1 MVYFYHTPRCPSG
14 QDLPVKKG
22 EVRRVRKCPEISSF
36 GLHLLAMGLMLCDHI
51 GLAFAPQALWM
62 RCVGRL
68 AFPIFAFLAAE
79 GFRRTRSRAG
89 YARRLALG
97 ALLSEIPYDLLVFG
111 RPFHWSGQNVL
122 WTLLIA
128 LGCMELLERA
138 RAAASRERR
147 AALAGV
153 ALLGGYL
160 AGEVFRT
167 DYFGPGVWMVLVFY
181 LFSGGGRQRLGQ
193 LAGLVLVNALLPAGP
208 ALMLTAGPVAVV
220 LPIQHFAVLAL
231 GPLWLYQGRQGLHG
245 RWTRLLCY
253 GFYPVHLLVLAALR
267 TLF

>member
-1 MVYFYHTPRCPSG
+1 M
-14 QDLPVKKG
+14 
-22 EVRRVRKCPEISSF
+22 RKCPEISSF

-128 LGCMELLERA
+128 LGCMELLHRMGVDPAGKRA
-138 RAAASRERR
+138 VVIGRSNLVGAP
-147 AALAGV
+147 V
-153 ALLGGYL
+153 ARLLL
-160 AGEVFRT
+160 NE
-167 DYFGPGVWMVLVFY
+167 
-181 LFSGGGRQRLGQ
+181 
-193 LAGLVLVNALLPAGP
+193 NATVTICHSKTADLPAVCRVVPCAVENREKRLCVLCHQP
-208 ALMLTAGPVAVV
+208 AVSLFGGAAEAVCDPPFRRI
-220 LPIQHFAVLAL
+220 L
-231 GPLWLYQGRQGLHG
+231 
-245 RWTRLLCY
+245 
-253 GFYPVHLLVLAALR
+253 
-267 TLF
+267 